1 MTELACPLCKAALRE
16 VNREGVTI
24 DVCGQCRGIWLD
36 RGELDKLL
44 EIARQPDASFQAV
57 AHPAQYQ
64 GGHPAQYQGGT
75 QGLYQGDRG
84 MRRHYDDDDD
94 DDRRRY
100 GGDGRHYRKKSRF
113 ESIFDI
119 FD

>member
-1 MTELACPLCKAALRE
+1 MSELACPLCRAALRE
-16 VNREGVTI
+16 VNREGVAI

-36 RGELDKLL
+36 RGELEKLL
-44 EIARQPDASFQAV
+44 AMARQPDASFQAV
-57 AHPAQYQ
+57 AHPSQYQ
-64 GGHPAQYQGGT
+64 DSHPAQYH
-75 QGLYQGDRG
+75 GDRG

-94 DDRRRY
+94 DRGRY
-100 GGDGRHYRKKSRF
+100 GGDGRRYRKKSRF

>member
-1 MTELACPLCKAALRE
+1 MTELACPLCRAALRE
-16 VNREGVTI
+16 VNREGVAI
-24 DVCGQCRGIWLD
+24 DVCGQCRGVWLD

-57 AHPAQYQ
+57 ARPDQYQ
-64 GGHPAQYQGGT
+64 GGQPAHH
-75 QGLYQGDRG
+75 QGDRG
-84 MRRHYDDDDD
+84 VRRHYDGYDDD
-94 DDRRRY
+94 RRY

>member
-16 VNREGVTI
+16 VNREGVAI

-36 RGELDKLL
+36 RGELEKLL
-44 EIARQPDASFQAV
+44 AMARQPDESFLP
-57 AHPAQYQ
+57 AH
-64 GGHPAQYQGGT
+64 T
-75 QGLYQGDRG
+75 QTARQPQPYQGDRG
-84 MRRHYDDDDD
+84 MRRDYDDDDD
-94 DDRRRY
+94 DRHRQY
-100 GGDGRHYRKKSRF
+100 GGGKHYRKRSRM